1 PAHEMAHLFSSPP
14 SPCPPQMP
22 LTSSPLPSG
31 ERQGEGGGGLRGGYY
46 EWGEGNVSL
55 KDITLIYD
63 DKRVVVHGARSEGE
77 DLWLSP
83 EDLVRVSGWEL
94 TAEGVCLEG
103 LCVPEPP
110 GEDSF
115 VARRG
120 DETWANL
127 SRLAPRLHQPG
138 VASAQHRL
146 W

>member
-1 PAHEMAHLFSSPP
+1 MSPADA
-14 SPCPPQMP
+14 
-22 LTSSPLPSG
+22 T
-31 ERQGEGGGGLRGGYY
+31 
-46 EWGEGNVSL
+46 
-55 KDITLIYD
+55 IIYD

-120 DETWANL
+120 DETWVNL
-127 SRLAPRLHQPG
+127 SRLARLLDQAV
-138 VASAQHRL
+138 VASREHRVWFFGERAQGLGDRL
-146 W
+146 VSLTAPDFTLPDLDGHFHTLSHFRGRKVFLLTWASW